1 MARRKLSPNR
11 GSQARPLGRSL
22 RDQVKA
28 LLSSF
33 APVLRSTAPPAE
45 APGKPASQLRAGGA
59 HGALQK
65 AGGPSFK
72 ELAADV
78 LPLPEPA
85 RPVLVAGPV
94 PSATLRVS
102 PKTRLWV
109 EQRDGEVGARAEGV
123 PVRLLEDLRA
133 GRVVPRVQIDL
144 HRRSAA
150 EARQLLDEG
159 VSGARKRGVACLLV
173 VCGRGTHSGAEGP
186 VLPEVAIERLSEVLA
201 HEVLAFCTAPR
212 KWGGQG
218 ALIVRLRAPAT
229 SER

>member
-1 MARRKLSPNR
+1 
-11 GSQARPLGRSL
+11 L
-22 RDQVKA
+22 REQVKA

-33 APVLRSTAPPAE
+33 AAVPRPVPPRAGAPV
-45 APGKPASQLRAGGA
+45 KPASQLPAAGA
-59 HGALQK
+59 QGALQK
-65 AGGPSFK
+65 AEGPSFK

-85 RPVLVAGPV
+85 RPVLVSGPV
-94 PSATLRVS
+94 ASATLRVP

-109 EQRDGEVGARAEGV
+109 EQRDGVVGARAEGV

-133 GRVVPRVQIDL
+133 GRIVPRVQIDL

-159 VSGARKRGVACLLV
+159 VSGARQRGMACVLV

-186 VLPEVAIERLSEVLA
+186 VLPEVAIERLSEALA
-201 HEVLAFCTAPR
+201 HEILAFCTAPR

-218 ALIVRLRAPAT
+218 ALIVRLRAPG
-229 SER
+229 SGER